1 MVNLILDEKD
11 YNKKAALL
19 ESSKFKKWLEK
30 IESTFIVESVF
41 VYRVDMFGKN
51 VGFVYAEANLT
62 DKNGNRVPSKAFIR
76 GDSVSIFL
84 VLKDSL
90 TNEKF
95 AVLTY
100 QPRVPAG
107 MYMFESPAGMIDE
120 GDFKFKAIEEL
131 KEEVSSDLKL
141 DPEKLIFL
149 ERGFTS
155 PGGIDE
161 EVVIYTYEVELSNE
175 EINKL
180 NNKQT
185 GLEGENITLKI
196 VPVDSVLD
204 YSLSM
209 TTRLAAYAYN
219 TKNLLSSINNLLSK

>member
-30 IESTFIVESVF
+30 IESAFIVKNV
-41 VYRVDMFGKN
+41 VVHKIDMFGKN

-131 KEEVSSDLKL
+131 KEEVSSDLQL
-141 DPEKLIFL
+141 DPEKLVFL

-161 EVVIYTYEVELSNE
+161 EVVIYSYEIELSNE

-180 NNKQT
+180 NNKET

-219 TKNLLSSINNLLSK
+219 AKQLLSSINELFSK

>member
-1 MVNLILDEKD
+1 MVDIILNEND

-30 IESTFIVESVF
+30 IEATFIVKSV
-41 VYRVDMFGKN
+41 VVHKIDMFGKN

-131 KEEVSSDLKL
+131 KEEVSSDLQL
-141 DPEKLIFL
+141 DPEKLVFL

-175 EINKL
+175 EIKKL
-180 NNKQT
+180 NNKET

-219 TKNLLSSINNLLSK
+219 AKNLLNSINKFFSK